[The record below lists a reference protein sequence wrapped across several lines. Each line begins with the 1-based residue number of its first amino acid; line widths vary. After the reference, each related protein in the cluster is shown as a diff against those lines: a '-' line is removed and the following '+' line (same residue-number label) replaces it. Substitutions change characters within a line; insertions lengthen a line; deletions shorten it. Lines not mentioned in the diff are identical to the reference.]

1 MRRILLLVT
10 VALVMAT
17 MMVVAKTLPAVAWEP
32 SAGPG
37 QSSCVGH
44 NASTLAREPGFDF
57 GEFASSLAGP
67 GAGQLVSEQAHVQPC
82 PPPEH

>member
-1 MRRILLLVT
+1 
-10 VALVMAT
+10 
-17 MMVVAKTLPAVAWEP
+17 
-32 SAGPG
+32 
-37 QSSCVGH
+37 VGH